1 MVFCVAALLAL
12 GLVMLYSSSMMEGGK
27 YLVQQVVWCALGLV
41 AAGILSSVDYRV
53 LKKVSWVVYAVA
65 IVLLLMVFAPVV
77 GKRVNGA
84 SRWIGY
90 AGLRFQPS
98 ELAKLAIII
107 CLAHYGERFHRQMPT
122 LVRGLILPGLLI
134 SLVLGLVFIEPDRG
148 TTILLS
154 LVSISMLII
163 AGTRARYLIFMG
175 LVGVAFLVYSLN
187 HDSMRKDRIY
197 SWRHLEETRLD
208 KGMQA
213 YQARLALGAG
223 GWLGVGLGNGRQ
235 KMGFV
240 PEDHTDFILPII
252 GEELGAVATLSV
264 VGLFV
269 MLVASMMAI
278 GLRAP
283 DIFGMLLG
291 GGVASLIGTQA
302 FINIAVV
309 TSVIPNKG
317 MPLPFIS
324 YGGSNLFMMLVMT
337 GILFSVARHSSEPA
351 WSGAG
356 QFEDLS
362 QEPQAQP
369 A

>member
-1 MVFCVAALLAL
+1 
-12 GLVMLYSSSMMEGGK
+12 
-27 YLVQQVVWCALGLV
+27 
-41 AAGILSSVDYRV
+41 
-53 LKKVSWVVYAVA
+53 
-65 IVLLLMVFAPVV
+65 
-77 GKRVNGA
+77 
-84 SRWIGY
+84 
-90 AGLRFQPS
+90 
-98 ELAKLAIII
+98 
-107 CLAHYGERFHRQMPT
+107 
-122 LVRGLILPGLLI
+122 
-134 SLVLGLVFIEPDRG
+134 
-148 TTILLS
+148 
-154 LVSISMLII
+154 
-163 AGTRARYLIFMG
+163 
-175 LVGVAFLVYSLN
+175 VAFLVYSLN